1 MTYFYACFIGID
13 VIIFKECKLLMV
25 NIDNNHSQPAEVL
38 AGVLQGSVFTVNCS
52 RYSFTMEELSE
63 ISGKVNDDLSA
74 FDLF

>member
-1 MTYFYACFIGID
+1 
-13 VIIFKECKLLMV
+13 MV